1 MVRISELE
9 EYAKEYNIPIMME
22 DGIEFLCD
30 YIKKNNIKRILEIGT
45 AIGYSAIKMAS
56 IDKDIKIT
64 TIERDK
70 DRYSLALKNIS
81 DFKLEEQINV
91 ILDDAL
97 NVDLSDK
104 YDLIFIDAAKGQYI
118 NFFEKFKTNLNN
130 NGVIISDNL
139 SFHGLVESDWSTL
152 TRNVRGLVRK
162 IKNYKD
168 FLDENKEFK
177 TDYYDIGDG
186 IGVSND
192 TKVLSFFYII

>member
-9 EYAKEYNIPIMME
+9 EYAREYNIPIMME

-81 DFKLEEQINV
+81 NFKLEEQIDA

-118 NFFEKFKTNLNN
+118 NFFEKFKTNLKN

-139 SFHGLVESDWSTL
+139 SFHGLVEGDWSTL

-186 IGVSND
+186 IGVSRR
-192 TKVLSFFYII
+192 Y

>member
-139 SFHGLVESDWSTL
+139 SFHGLVEGDWSPL
-152 TRNVRGLVRK
+152 RRNVRGLVRK

-186 IGVSND
+186 IGVSRR
-192 TKVLSFFYII
+192 Y

>member
-9 EYAKEYNIPIMME
+9 EYAKEYNIPIMLE

-81 DFKLEEQINV
+81 DFKLEEQIDT

-139 SFHGLVESDWSTL
+139 SFHGLVEGDWSTL

-186 IGVSND
+186 IGVSRR
-192 TKVLSFFYII
+192 Y

>member
-9 EYAKEYNIPIMME
+9 EYAREYNIPIMME

-81 DFKLEEQINV
+81 DFKLEEQIDA

-97 NVDLSDK
+97 NVDLGDK

-118 NFFEKFKTNLNN
+118 NFFEKFKTNLKN

-139 SFHGLVESDWSTL
+139 SFHGLVEGDWSTL

-186 IGVSND
+186 IGVSRR
-192 TKVLSFFYII
+192 Y

>member
-9 EYAKEYNIPIMME
+9 EYAKEYNIPIILE

-81 DFKLEEQINV
+81 DFKLEEQIDA

-118 NFFEKFKTNLNN
+118 NFFEKFKTNLKN

-186 IGVSND
+186 IGVSRR
-192 TKVLSFFYII
+192 Y

>member
-1 MVRISELE
+1 MVRIPELE
-9 EYAKEYNIPIMME
+9 EYAKEYNIPIMLE

-186 IGVSND
+186 IGVSRR
-192 TKVLSFFYII
+192 Y

>member
-9 EYAKEYNIPIMME
+9 EYAKEYNVPIMLE

-139 SFHGLVESDWSTL
+139 SFHGLVEGDWSTL

-177 TDYYDIGDG
+177 TDYYDVGDG
-186 IGVSND
+186 IGVSRR
-192 TKVLSFFYII
+192 Y

>member
-81 DFKLEEQINV
+81 DFKLEEQIDT

-139 SFHGLVESDWSTL
+139 SFHGLVEGDWSTL

-186 IGVSND
+186 IGVSRR
-192 TKVLSFFYII
+192 Y

>member
-70 DRYSLALKNIS
+70 DRYDLALKNIS

-139 SFHGLVESDWSTL
+139 SFHGLVEGDWSTL

-186 IGVSND
+186 IGVSRR
-192 TKVLSFFYII
+192 Y

>member
-1 MVRISELE
+1 
-9 EYAKEYNIPIMME
+9 
-22 DGIEFLCD
+22 
-30 YIKKNNIKRILEIGT
+30 
-45 AIGYSAIKMAS
+45 MAS

-81 DFKLEEQINV
+81 DFKLEEQIDA

-118 NFFEKFKTNLNN
+118 NFFEKFKTNLKN

-186 IGVSND
+186 IGVSRR
-192 TKVLSFFYII
+192 Y

>member
-9 EYAKEYNIPIMME
+9 EYAKEYNVPIMLE

-30 YIKKNNIKRILEIGT
+30 YIKKHNIKRILEIGT

-139 SFHGLVESDWSTL
+139 SFHGLVEGDWSTL

-186 IGVSND
+186 IGVSRR
-192 TKVLSFFYII
+192 Y

>member
-9 EYAKEYNIPIMME
+9 EYAKEYNIPIMLE

-139 SFHGLVESDWSTL
+139 SFHGLVEGDWSTL

-186 IGVSND
+186 IGVSRR
-192 TKVLSFFYII
+192 Y

>member
-139 SFHGLVESDWSTL
+139 SFHGLVEGDWSTL

-186 IGVSND
+186 IGVSRR
-192 TKVLSFFYII
+192 Y

>member
-9 EYAKEYNIPIMME
+9 EYAKEYNIPIMLE

-30 YIKKNNIKRILEIGT
+30 YIKKHNIKRILEIGT

-139 SFHGLVESDWSTL
+139 SFHGLVEGDWSTL

-186 IGVSND
+186 IGVSRR
-192 TKVLSFFYII
+192 Y

>member
-81 DFKLEEQINV
+81 NFKLEEQIDA

-97 NVDLSDK
+97 NVDLIDK

-118 NFFEKFKTNLNN
+118 NFFEKFKTNLKN

-139 SFHGLVESDWSTL
+139 SFHGLVEGDWSTL

-186 IGVSND
+186 IGVSRR
-192 TKVLSFFYII
+192 Y

>member
-9 EYAKEYNIPIMME
+9 EYAKEYNVPIMLE

-81 DFKLEEQINV
+81 DFKLEEQIDA

-139 SFHGLVESDWSTL
+139 SFHGLVEGDWSTL

-186 IGVSND
+186 IGVSRR
-192 TKVLSFFYII
+192 Y

>member
-81 DFKLEEQINV
+81 DFKLEEQIDV

-186 IGVSND
+186 IGVSRR
-192 TKVLSFFYII
+192 Y

>member
-9 EYAKEYNIPIMME
+9 EYAKEYNIPIMLE

-81 DFKLEEQINV
+81 NFKLEEQIDA

-97 NVDLSDK
+97 NVDLGDK

-118 NFFEKFKTNLNN
+118 NFFEKFKTNLKN

-139 SFHGLVESDWSTL
+139 SFHGLVEGDWSTL

-186 IGVSND
+186 IGVSRR
-192 TKVLSFFYII
+192 Y

>member
-9 EYAKEYNIPIMME
+9 EYAKEYNIPIMLE

-30 YIKKNNIKRILEIGT
+30 YIKKHNIKRILEIGT

-81 DFKLEEQINV
+81 DFKLEEQIDA

-139 SFHGLVESDWSTL
+139 SFHGLVEGDWSTL

-186 IGVSND
+186 IGVSRR
-192 TKVLSFFYII
+192 Y

>member
-81 DFKLEEQINV
+81 NFKLEEQINV

-186 IGVSND
+186 IGVSRR
-192 TKVLSFFYII
+192 Y

>member
-9 EYAKEYNIPIMME
+9 EYAKEYNIPIMLE

-118 NFFEKFKTNLNN
+118 NFFEKFKKNLNN

-186 IGVSND
+186 IGVSRR
-192 TKVLSFFYII
+192 Y

>member
-30 YIKKNNIKRILEIGT
+30 YIKKHNIKRILEIGT

-81 DFKLEEQINV
+81 DFKLEEQIDV

-97 NVDLSDK
+97 NVDLSVK

-118 NFFEKFKTNLNN
+118 KFFEKFKKNLNN

-186 IGVSND
+186 IGVSRR
-192 TKVLSFFYII
+192 Y

>member
-9 EYAKEYNIPIMME
+9 EYAREYNIPIMME

-81 DFKLEEQINV
+81 DFKLEEQIDT

-139 SFHGLVESDWSTL
+139 SFHGLVEGDWSTL

-186 IGVSND
+186 IGVSRR
-192 TKVLSFFYII
+192 Y

>member
-9 EYAKEYNIPIMME
+9 EYAKEYNIPIMLE

-81 DFKLEEQINV
+81 NFKLEEQIDA
-91 ILDDAL
+91 IIDDAL

-118 NFFEKFKTNLNN
+118 NFFEKFKTNLKN

-139 SFHGLVESDWSTL
+139 SFHGLVEGDWSTL

-186 IGVSND
+186 IGVSRR
-192 TKVLSFFYII
+192 Y

>member
-186 IGVSND
+186 IGVSRR
-192 TKVLSFFYII
+192 Y

>member
-9 EYAKEYNIPIMME
+9 EYAREYNIPIMME

-81 DFKLEEQINV
+81 DFKLEEQIDA

-118 NFFEKFKTNLNN
+118 NFFEKFKTNLKN

-139 SFHGLVESDWSTL
+139 SFHGLVEGDWSTL

-186 IGVSND
+186 IGVSRR
-192 TKVLSFFYII
+192 Y

>member
-81 DFKLEEQINV
+81 DFKLEEQIDA

-97 NVDLSDK
+97 NVDLGDK

-118 NFFEKFKTNLNN
+118 NFFEKFKTNLKN

-139 SFHGLVESDWSTL
+139 SFHGLVEGDWSTL

-186 IGVSND
+186 IGVSRR
-192 TKVLSFFYII
+192 Y

>member
-9 EYAKEYNIPIMME
+9 EYAKEYNVPIMLE

-81 DFKLEEQINV
+81 DFKLEEQIDV

-186 IGVSND
+186 IGVSRR
-192 TKVLSFFYII
+192 Y

>member
-9 EYAKEYNIPIMME
+9 EYAKEYNIPIMLE

-81 DFKLEEQINV
+81 DFKLEEQIDA

-118 NFFEKFKTNLNN
+118 NFFEKFKTNLKN

-139 SFHGLVESDWSTL
+139 SFHGLVEGDWSTL

-186 IGVSND
+186 IGVSRR
-192 TKVLSFFYII
+192 Y

>member
-81 DFKLEEQINV
+81 DFKLEEQIDA

-139 SFHGLVESDWSTL
+139 SFHGLVEGDWSTL

-186 IGVSND
+186 LGVSRR
-192 TKVLSFFYII
+192 Y

>member
-9 EYAKEYNIPIMME
+9 EYAKEYNIPIMLE

-56 IDKDIKIT
+56 IAKDIKIT

-81 DFKLEEQINV
+81 DFKLEEQIDA

-118 NFFEKFKTNLNN
+118 NFFEKFKTNLKN

-139 SFHGLVESDWSTL
+139 SFHGLVEGDWSTL

-186 IGVSND
+186 IGVSRR
-192 TKVLSFFYII
+192 Y

>member
-9 EYAKEYNIPIMME
+9 EYAKEYNIPIMLE

-30 YIKKNNIKRILEIGT
+30 YIKKNNIIRILEIGT

-81 DFKLEEQINV
+81 NFKLEEQIDA

-118 NFFEKFKTNLNN
+118 NFFEKFKTNLKN

-139 SFHGLVESDWSTL
+139 SFHGLVEGDWSTL

-186 IGVSND
+186 IGVSRR
-192 TKVLSFFYII
+192 Y

>member
-9 EYAKEYNIPIMME
+9 EYAKEYNIPIMLE

-104 YDLIFIDAAKGQYI
+104 CDLIFIDAAKGQYI

-139 SFHGLVESDWSTL
+139 SFHGLVEGDWSTL

-186 IGVSND
+186 IGVSRR
-192 TKVLSFFYII
+192 Y

>member
-30 YIKKNNIKRILEIGT
+30 YIKKHNIKRILEIGT

-81 DFKLEEQINV
+81 DFKLEEQIDA

-139 SFHGLVESDWSTL
+139 SFHGLVEGDWSTL

-186 IGVSND
+186 IGVSRR
-192 TKVLSFFYII
+192 Y

>member
-9 EYAKEYNIPIMME
+9 EYAKEYNIPIMLE

-81 DFKLEEQINV
+81 DFKLEEQIDA

-118 NFFEKFKTNLNN
+118 NFFEKFKTNLKN

-186 IGVSND
+186 IGVSRR
-192 TKVLSFFYII
+192 Y

>member
-9 EYAKEYNIPIMME
+9 EYAKEYNVPIMLE

-186 IGVSND
+186 IGVSRR
-192 TKVLSFFYII
+192 Y